1 MTGKLKY
8 FTAFLLV
15 FITLS
20 VQSQD
25 QGTDSRR
32 AARHYERALKDY
44 SLRNYDQALQS
55 IQKAFAIDEQFTK
68 AYLFGGDI
76 AMDLENDSLAIDYY
90 QKAIA
95 IEPDFYPPAHY
106 ILGNLYY
113 QNGMYAAAYERF
125 KHYLTYD
132 LPEKEQELTRK
143 RRTDVAA
150 ALELKNNP
158 VPFNPVNLS
167 YRINTSNDE
176 YVNAISADG
185 SMLIFTVRSPVV
197 DDFSRNILREEFYV
211 SYFEDS
217 EWLKARP
224 MTFLSGN
231 SESEGALALSYDN
244 QYIFF
249 TSCHQPDGY
258 GSCDLY
264 YSRKMGDDWLE
275 PQNLGPIVNSARW
288 ESQPSLSSD
297 GRTLYF
303 ASNRPGGFGGSDIWK
318 TVLMDESRWSPPVN
332 LGETIN
338 TPGDEMSPY
347 MHADGKTLYFSSKGH
362 SGLGGADLFMS
373 RLQTGNSWS
382 EPLNLGY
389 PINTEADEINLIVDP
404 DGLRAYISSDLPQGK
419 GGYDIYMFEL
429 HEAIKP
435 MPVSYLKG
443 IVRDANTLK
452 PLKANIELTELV
464 NGQIVVQSRS
474 DAVNGE
480 FITVLPVG
488 SNYAL
493 NVNRK
498 GYLFYSHHFALD
510 SITGFFNPVLLDIF
524 LKPIESG
531 QTAIL
536 KNVFFALDSYRLE
549 EASRVELNRLVDF
562 LAENP
567 EIGLEISG
575 HTDNTGLK
583 AYNKVLSTNRAKAVF
598 EFLINAGIDENRLS
612 FVGKADEEPIDTNST
627 PEGRANN
634 RRTEF
639 KIVNK

>member
-1 MTGKLKY
+1 MMGKLKY
-8 FTAFLLV
+8 FSAFLLV

-20 VQSQD
+20 VQSQNH
-25 QGTDSRR
+25 GSDSRR

-76 AMDLENDSLAIDYY
+76 AMDLENDSLAIVYY

-95 IEPDFYPPAHY
+95 IAPDFYPPAHY

-125 KHYLTYD
+125 KHYLTYN
-132 LPEKEQELTRK
+132 LPEKEQELTKNRK
-143 RRTDVAA
+143 SGVAA

-158 VPFNPVNLS
+158 VPFNPVNLN

-185 SMLIFTVRSPVV
+185 SMLIFTLRSPVV

-211 SYFEDS
+211 SYFEDG

-224 MTFLSGN
+224 MTFLSGK

-303 ASNRPGGFGGSDIWK
+303 ASNRPGGVGGSDLWK
-318 TVLMDESRWSPPVN
+318 TVLMGDNRWSPPVN

-362 SGLGGADLFMS
+362 PGLGGADLFMS
-373 RLQTGNSWS
+373 RLQTGNCWS

-443 IVRDANTLK
+443 IVRDANTLN
-452 PLKANIELTELV
+452 PLKANIELTELI
-464 NGQIVVQSRS
+464 NGQIVVQSWS

-510 SITGFFNPVLLDIF
+510 SVTGFFNPVLLDIF
-524 LKPIESG
+524 LKPIEAG

-536 KNVFFALDSYRLE
+536 KNVFFALDSYQLQE
-549 EASRVELNRLVDF
+549 TSQVELSRLVDF
-562 LAENP
+562 LTENT

>member
-20 VQSQD
+20 VLSQD

-211 SYFEDS
+211 SYFEDG

-318 TVLMDESRWSPPVN
+318 TVLMDDSRWSPPVN

-362 SGLGGADLFMS
+362 PGLGGADLFMS

-429 HEAIKP
+429 HESIKP

-452 PLKANIELTELV
+452 PLKANIELAELV

-549 EASRVELNRLVDF
+549 EASRVELNRLIDF